1 MGINKNFVVR
11 NGLEVANTLLYAN
24 DETNRV
30 GINSGTPEHEL
41 DVIGDVK
48 LDGKIFSPVSFG
60 GTSGV
65 TGQYLASTG
74 EKWKWESFPRSRHTE
89 IFTLTAGQT
98 RLPATGSFGT
108 FLLTETEL
116 TSVFLDG
123 VKLTDGDYVINP
135 GGGSITL
142 FAAAFG
148 GEEVELIGHGAVA
161 VGAGNTGILGVSV
174 RKAGID
180 SGTPGRIN
188 IIDFVGLGVTLDAQ
202 SGLVTAYIDSGGLT
216 AVINDPAP
224 TLGGFLNL
232 NSYGIAGVGVVTATE
247 FYGDGANITG
257 ISTLNIVDYGI
268 GLGGN
273 STAGVSGVFGELNDD
288 SSVGIFTDTAAVGL
302 GTTNPRVQV
311 EIGNSQG
318 EVAGLGTNLW
328 VNGDARITGIL
339 TVGSSS
345 IAIDG
350 VNDEIRI
357 GAGFTLSADTITQTA
372 NLQIT
377 GIVTATGFD
386 GDLVGQHK
394 VFTAGVSN
402 SDNYDVALFLNPE
415 QGAHT
420 FNRFDLAGKLRYN
433 PDSGQLSN
441 LGVTSTR
448 GVLVTA
454 GATFTDEVEFQGN
467 IQLGNNDQ
475 AIFGSGNDLR
485 IYYDGNNSYIQDQG
499 GGGLNIDASPSVTIG
514 QYGTAAEMAS
524 FRVGAGVSLF
534 YNNSKKFETTS
545 DGIDVTGNVDAD
557 GLNVSGMTTFA
568 IGYYGSGSEVRFDS
582 EESSGG
588 SLSISHAAGNPYG
601 VYMRFNSYDGDTATI
616 ETDSNSNMIIDAG
629 ANIHLRVNGDS
640 VLSGTENAG
649 TRLYY
654 SNSQKFETT
663 PNGTYVTGISS
674 AVSFSGSGIG
684 LTGMVDVADGTYG
697 GSTVSPQIEVTDG
710 RITGITATLISGGGG
725 GGGGTEVIIE
735 DNDSIIGTAGTIN
748 FGSGL
753 SVSSATAGVVTV
765 TTASA
770 EVVNDATPQLGG
782 NLDLNSRTING
793 TGNIDVDGS
802 SRFNG
807 IATFTSDIDAEGT
820 TLISGTNKLNFNTN
834 TGQEGQLWASSDY
847 FYINSSATSG
857 MIVQADQIQIRSASG
872 GEDYI
877 KATINGGVE
886 LYYDD
891 VKKLETIS
899 TGATVTGD
907 LYATTLY
914 GDGSNLTGIVAGG
927 GSGTGYFDNN
937 QTNAGIHTT
946 AAHVGLGTTN
956 PRTPLQ
962 VEEVYGVYTDY
973 GSFTAVAG
981 VTTIGD
987 ASWVIATDDF
997 KTAEYTLYFKYNDNI
1012 QSQKVL
1018 LMNDGTTAYSQEYAI
1033 MYNNDL
1039 LVSVGATINSGTCEL
1054 QWTPEPGVSGIVT
1067 YRVVRE
1073 TML

>member
-24 DETNRV
+24 DETNRI
-30 GINSGTPEHEL
+30 GINSGTPEHVL
-41 DVIGDVK
+41 DVIGDAAI
-48 LDGKIFSPVSFG
+48 DGALYSPVSTG

-65 TGQYLASTG
+65 SGQYLQSTG
-74 EKWKWESFPRSRHTE
+74 DKWRWETFPISRQAE
-89 IFTLTAGQT
+89 RITLVASQT
-98 RLPATGSFGT
+98 RVPATGSFGT
-108 FLLTETEL
+108 FILTEPAL
-116 TSVFLDG
+116 SSVFLDG
-123 VKLTDGDYVINP
+123 VKLTEGDYAINA

-142 FAAAFG
+142 FAGAFG
-148 GEEVELIGHGAVA
+148 GEEIEVIAHGAA
-161 VGAGNTGILGVSV
+161 GVGAGNTGILGVSV

-180 SGTPGRIN
+180 SGTAGRIQ
-188 IIDFVGLGVTLDAQ
+188 ILDFVGLGVTLDGT

-216 AVINDPAP
+216 DVLSDPSP
-224 TLGGFLNL
+224 QLGGYLDLN
-232 NSYGIAGVGVVTATE
+232 NKGIAGVGVITATE
-247 FYGDGANITG
+247 FHGDGSNITG
-257 ISTLNIVDYGI
+257 ISTLNIVNYGV
-268 GLGGN
+268 GLGG
-273 STAGVSGVFGELNDD
+273 AGNAGPSGVFGLLNDD

-311 EIGNSQG
+311 EIGDSQG

-402 SDNYDVALFLNPE
+402 SDDYDIALFLDPT
-415 QGAHT
+415 QGGHT
-420 FNRFDLAGKLRYN
+420 FNRFDLGGKLQYN
-433 PDSGQLSN
+433 PSSGQLSN

-448 GVLVTA
+448 GLQAT
-454 GATFTDEVEFQGN
+454 GISTFTDSVTFQGN

-475 AIFGSGNDLR
+475 AIFGAGNDLR
-485 IYYDGNNSYIQDQG
+485 IYFDGTNSYIQDQG
-499 GGGLNIDASPSVTIG
+499 TGGLNIDANPSVTIG

-534 YNNSKKFETTS
+534 HNNFKKFETTS
-545 DGIDVTGNVDAD
+545 DGIDVTGNVETD
-557 GLNVSGMTTFA
+557 GLNVSGMTTFT
-568 IGYYGSGSEVRFDS
+568 IGNYGSGSEVRFLSDTNP
-582 EESSGG
+582 GG
-588 SLSISHAAGNPYG
+588 SLSISHASGNPYG
-601 VYMRFNSYDGDTATI
+601 VYMRFSSHDGDTATI
-616 ETDSNSNMIIDAG
+616 ETDSNANMVINAG

-640 VLSGTENAG
+640 VLSGTENSG

-654 SNSQKFETT
+654 SNSQKFGTT

-674 AVSFSGSGIG
+674 AVSFYGSGIG
-684 LTGMVDVADGTYG
+684 LTATVDVADGTYG
-697 GSTVSPQIEVTDG
+697 GSTVSPQITVADG

-725 GGGGTEVIIE
+725 GGGTEVIIE
-735 DNDSIIGTAGTIN
+735 DNDSVVGTAGTIN

-765 TTASA
+765 TAASA
-770 EVVNDATPQLGG
+770 EVINDTTPQLGG

-793 TGNIDVDGS
+793 TGNINITGS

-807 IATFTSDIDAEGT
+807 PATCTSDLDVSGTATFNVTQFNQNAAFANDKVLNFGGSSNGRI
-820 TLISGTNKLNFNTN
+820 LYVSGTNSFDVRVPGGAEDLKLGAGTNVRITNENGLTDRAVFNA
-834 TGQEGQLWASSDY
+834 TGL
-847 FYINSSATSG
+847 N
-857 MIVQADQIQIRSASG
+857 
-872 GEDYI
+872 
-877 KATINGGVE
+877 
-886 LYYDD
+886 
-891 VKKLETIS
+891 
-899 TGATVTGD
+899 VTGVVT
-907 LYATTLY
+907 ATAFY

-937 QTNAGIHTT
+937 QTNPGIHTT
-946 AAHVGLGTTN
+946 ASHVGLGTTN

-973 GSFTAVAG
+973 GTFTATAG
-981 VTTIGD
+981 VTTVGD

-1018 LMNDGTTAYSQEYAI
+1018 VMNDGTTAYAQEYAI

-1039 LVSVGATINSGTCEL
+1039 LVSIGASVNSGTCEL

>member
-11 NGLEVANTLLYAN
+11 NGIEVANTLLYAN

-41 DVIGDVK
+41 DVIGDAAI
-48 LDGKIFSPVSFG
+48 DGALFSPVSTG

-65 TGQYLASTG
+65 TGQYLQSTG
-74 EKWKWESFPRSRHTE
+74 DKWRWESFPVSRQTE

-108 FLLTETEL
+108 FVLTETDL

-123 VKLTDGDYVINP
+123 VKLTAGDYAINP

-148 GEEVELIGHGAVA
+148 GEEVELIGHGVA
-161 VGAGNTGILGVSV
+161 SVGAGNTGILGVSV

-180 SGTPGRIN
+180 SGTAGRIQ
-188 IIDFVGLGVTLDAQ
+188 ILDFVGLGVTLDGT

-216 AVINDPAP
+216 DVVSDPSP
-224 TLGGFLNL
+224 QLGGYLDLN
-232 NSYGIAGVGVVTATE
+232 NRGIAGVGVITATE
-247 FYGDGANITG
+247 FHGDGSNITG
-257 ISTLNIVDYGI
+257 ISTLNIVDYGV
-268 GLGGN
+268 GLGEG
-273 STAGVSGVFGELNDD
+273 SGGPSGVFGLLNGD
-288 SSVGIFTDTAAVGL
+288 STVGIFTDTAAVGL
-302 GTTNPRVQV
+302 GTTNPRFQV
-311 EIGNSQG
+311 EIGDSQG
-318 EVAGLGTNLW
+318 EIAGLGTNLW

-350 VNDEIRI
+350 INDEIRI
-357 GAGFTLSADTITQTA
+357 GAGFTLSADTLAQTA

-402 SDNYDVALFLNPE
+402 SDDYDIALFLNPT
-415 QGAHT
+415 QGGHT
-420 FNRFDLAGKLRYN
+420 FNRFDLGGKLQYN
-433 PDSGQLSN
+433 PSSGQLSN

-448 GVLVTA
+448 GLQAT
-454 GATFTDEVEFQGN
+454 GISTFTDSVTFQGN

-475 AIFGSGNDLR
+475 AIFGAGNDLR
-485 IYYDGNNSYIQDQG
+485 IYFDGNNSYIQDQG
-499 GGGLNIDASPSVTIG
+499 TGGLVLEANPSVTIG
-514 QYGTAAEMAS
+514 QYGTTAEMAS

-534 YNNSKKFETTS
+534 YNNSKKFETISTGATVTGTLYATS
-545 DGIDVTGNVDAD
+545 FNGPLTGDVTGNSTGLSGSPNIVVNDAQ
-557 GLNVSGMTTFA
+557 VSGALT
-568 IGYYGSGSEVRFDS
+568 
-582 EESSGG
+582 
-588 SLSISHAAGNPYG
+588 
-601 VYMRFNSYDGDTATI
+601 
-616 ETDSNSNMIIDAG
+616 
-629 ANIHLRVNGDS
+629 
-640 VLSGTENAG
+640 
-649 TRLYY
+649 
-654 SNSQKFETT
+654 
-663 PNGTYVTGISS
+663 VTGISS
-674 AVSFSGSGIG
+674 AASFSGSGIG
-684 LTGMVDVADGTYG
+684 LTGMVDVTDGTYG
-697 GSTVSPQIEVTDG
+697 GSTVSPQITVADG

-725 GGGGTEVIIE
+725 GGGGTEVIVE
-735 DNDSIIGTAGTIN
+735 DNDSLVGTAGTIN

-765 TTASA
+765 TTAAA
-770 EVVNDATPQLGG
+770 EIINDTTPQLGG

-793 TGNIDVDGS
+793 TGNINVNGS
-802 SRFNG
+802 FRFNG
-807 IATFTSDIDAEGT
+807 ITTITSDLDV
-820 TLISGTNKLNFNTN
+820 
-834 TGQEGQLWASSDY
+834 D
-847 FYINSSATSG
+847 
-857 MIVQADQIQIRSASG
+857 
-872 GEDYI
+872 GEI
-877 KATINGGVE
+877 KAGTGCVPDTDLGAYLGSSSERWTAAWIDNIGIG
-886 LYYDD
+886 
-891 VKKLETIS
+891 
-899 TGATVTGD
+899 TGAGALIASHVGD
-907 LYATTLY
+907 LSIRCNEPTGIVSVSTDINVSGVVTATAFY
-914 GDGSNLTGIVAGG
+914 GDGSNLTGIDG

-937 QTNAGIHTT
+937 QTNPGIHTT

-973 GSFTAVAG
+973 GSFTATAG
-981 VTTIGD
+981 VTTAGD

-997 KTAEYTLYFKYNDNI
+997 KTAEYTLWWQFNDNI

-1018 LMNDGTTAYSQEYAI
+1018 VMNDGSTAYAQEYAI

-1039 LVSVGATINSGTCEL
+1039 LVSVGASVNSGTCEL